1 MAILAMVVAV
11 AITLLVGPWATR
23 RRPGRSARGGGRTS
37 ALARGAVRLL
47 ARAVLLVLRSVP
59 PTVWAIMALL
69 VLFPGVLP
77 GAVALGLYTGGIL
90 GRLVAEAWE
99 SIDARARD
107 ALTGSGVRPTLAA
120 VAAMTPPSAHH
131 LLTYTLYRFEICV
144 RDTAVVGIVGAA
156 GLGRLFAE
164 NLAAFRFPVLTTLL
178 LTSFALSLAAE
189 LVGRRIRQA
198 LRP

>member
-1 MAILAMVVAV
+1 
-11 AITLLVGPWATR
+11 
-23 RRPGRSARGGGRTS
+23 
-37 ALARGAVRLL
+37 
-47 ARAVLLVLRSVP
+47 
-59 PTVWAIMALL
+59 

-107 ALTGSGVRPTLAA
+107 ALTDSGVRSTLAA

-131 LLTYTLYRFEICV
+131 LLTYTVYRFEICV

-164 NLAAFRFPVLTTLL
+164 NLAVFRYPVLTTLL

-189 LVGRRIRQA
+189 LVGRRIRHA
-198 LRP
+198 LHA